1 MNFVLF
7 YFLNFKANIENA
19 SFGGTICAERSAIC
33 AAISSIGPAEFRPK
47 AIAVVGRKI
56 GTNYSFQTFFLIVD
70 LSEPG
75 SPCGICRQFL
85 VEFGNFPV
93 V

>member
-47 AIAVVGRKI
+47 AIAVVGKK
-56 GTNYSFQTFFLIVD
+56 
-70 LSEPG
+70 
-75 SPCGICRQFL
+75 
-85 VEFGNFPV
+85 
-93 V
+93 